1 MTVLSAVGFAS
12 GGGRFG
18 KVRRQVKH
26 SDAFGTQEFV
36 ELPKCGRRRRRQ
48 LCGGSMVAAAV
59 VQQLKLGRDTVTAA
73 AWWRWAKL
81 LPALAAA
88 QQHGSGSVVVA

>member
-1 MTVLSAVGFAS
+1 
-12 GGGRFG
+12 
-18 KVRRQVKH
+18 
-26 SDAFGTQEFV
+26 
-36 ELPKCGRRRRRQ
+36 
-48 LCGGSMVAAAV
+48 MVAAEV
-59 VQQLKLGRDTVTAA
+59 VQWLKLGRGTVAVA